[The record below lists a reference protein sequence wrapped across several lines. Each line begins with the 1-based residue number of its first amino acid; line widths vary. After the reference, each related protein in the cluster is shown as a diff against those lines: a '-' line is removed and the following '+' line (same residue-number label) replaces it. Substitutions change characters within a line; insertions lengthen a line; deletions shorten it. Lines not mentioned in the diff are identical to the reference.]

1 MSKGRSQPGSGS
13 SGGTRTLSYILI
25 ALLVVL
31 VAYYIVLPAFT
42 PKPTTTIGGTGTT
55 TTTSTASASLSP
67 STDIAGA
74 SVTVT
79 GTGFAPRSNIT
90 ITFDG
95 TPLQLT
101 NATST
106 GVGYC
111 RTSESGALTACTFW
125 VPKASSGSHAVVV
138 ETQNVSV
145 KKSFTIPQ
153 YAPPVST
160 VLVTLTSI
168 SLGTVTQ
175 LVTRRMVDLEAERKM
190 RAEVNAFNKEKREA
204 TMAKDKVKLDKLKKR
219 ELQVQQEQFKVQ
231 RARLKVTAIT
241 FVPLLAVYYL
251 MATFLGGYGVIV
263 AYTPI
268 PIPDFAGATQTI
280 SLFQV
285 SLFWWYFLSSFTFSA
300 MLSRLFHTTT

>member
-25 ALLVVL
+25 ALLVIL
-31 VAYYIVLPAFT
+31 VAYYVVLPAFT
-42 PKPTTTIGGTGTT
+42 PKSATTIGGTSTA
-55 TTTSTASASLSP
+55 TSTASVSLNP

-79 GTGFAPRSNIT
+79 GTGLTPKSNVS

-95 TPLQLT
+95 APLQLT
-101 NATST
+101 NATS
-106 GVGYC
+106 VGDAYC
-111 RTSESGALTACTFW
+111 KTSGSGALAACTFW
-125 VPKASSGSHAVVV
+125 IPKVSSGPHVVLV
-138 ETQNVSV
+138 AAGNETV
-145 KKSFTIPQ
+145 KKTFTIPQ

-168 SLGTVTQ
+168 SLGTITQ
-175 LVTRRMVDLEAERKM
+175 LVTRRMVDLDAERKM
-190 RAEVNAFNKEKREA
+190 RGEVNAFNKEKREA
-204 TMAKDKVKLDKLKKR
+204 TLAKDKVKLDKLKKR

-241 FVPLLAVYYL
+241 FVPLLGVYYL

-268 PIPDFAGATQTI
+268 PIPYFAGATQTV

-285 SLFWWYFLSSFTFSA
+285 SLFWWYFLSSFTFST